1 MKERANILSYQLKAT
16 KIASDSDYEKK
27 ICSYK
32 PALVSKLL
40 GTRYFK

>member
-27 ICSYK
+27 ICSHK
-32 PALVSKLL
+32 PALVSKML
-40 GTRYFK
+40 GNQIF